1 MQNNQSTWHNY
12 AVYLHFIKIK
22 GGKLRVNTVMAVNSG
37 TNVTALLKT
46 KTTVTT
52 PDLNPPTT
60 GFM

>member
-1 MQNNQSTWHNY
+1 MDVS
-12 AVYLHFIKIK
+12 
-22 GGKLRVNTVMAVNSG
+22 SG

-52 PDLNPPTT
+52 PDLNTPTT